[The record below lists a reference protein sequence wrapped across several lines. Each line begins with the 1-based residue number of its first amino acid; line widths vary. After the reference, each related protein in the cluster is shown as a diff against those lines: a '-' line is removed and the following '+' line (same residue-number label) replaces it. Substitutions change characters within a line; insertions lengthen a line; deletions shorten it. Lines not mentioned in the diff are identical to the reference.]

1 MTLRVRLRSVT
12 HEIFENES
20 KSKLVTKIEV
30 ETKKGLHVEVQS
42 IIIAVVLVFRA
53 ISATRMWP
61 SSSTRSV
68 EMFEEY
74 IVSFSNSLELGSG
87 VWIIGILI
95 RMGTQ
100 SSLSAMM
107 LSAVESFYN
116 ERRAIPACKYF
127 SRLPTTR
134 PEDEK
139 SQKKGIEGQ
148 KTRFHLF

>member
-1 MTLRVRLRSVT
+1 MTSKIRMRSAT

-20 KSKLVTKIEV
+20 KSKLVMKIEV
-30 ETKKGLHVEVQS
+30 ETKKGLHVEVQFIIR

-68 EMFEEY
+68 EMFKEY

-107 LSAVESFYN
+107 LTAVES
-116 ERRAIPACKYF
+116 
-127 SRLPTTR
+127 STT
-134 PEDEK
+134 
-139 SQKKGIEGQ
+139 KGGQ
-148 KTRFHLF
+148 YLLVSIFHDFQRHALKM